1 MLSLNLVLI
10 IIIFGGW
17 LSGRFFSYIHLPA
30 VLGMVLF
37 GIASGTLMGN
47 RIPGILWELEPF
59 LKSFALIA
67 ILLRAGLGISRKT
80 LQKAGR
86 TTILMAF
93 IPCLFEGAVLTLA
106 IHYFFGFS
114 WSIAGLTAFMLSA
127 VSLAVIVPSM
137 LDLKDR
143 GVGRKNEVPTILLAG
158 TSVDNVFAITI
169 FTIFLTLSTGGET
182 SLLRSLL
189 FIPISITAGVVS
201 GILFGVLLLIIFKKN
216 HKNMRA
222 TEKLLILL
230 AAAILLVQVG
240 DWLQYAA
247 LIGVMTLG
255 FVILERSPP
264 IAQELSLK
272 LSKIWIFAEITLFVL
287 IGLSVDPAI
296 AASAGLK
303 GIGVIACGVFFRGL
317 GVLAATIKSGLSF
330 RERIFCVIAYI
341 PKATVQAA
349 LGSVALAY
357 GIPEGNTILALAVL
371 AILITAPLGLI
382 GIRLTAHKLLGID
395 ID

>member
-17 LSGRFFSYIHLPA
+17 LSGRFFSYIRLPS

-37 GIASGTLMGN
+37 GIAAGILLGN
-47 RIPGILWELEPF
+47 RIPEILWELEPF

-80 LQKAGR
+80 LQRAGR
-86 TTILMAF
+86 TTILMAL
-93 IPCLFEGAVLTLA
+93 IPCLFEGTALTIA
-106 IHYFFGFS
+106 IHYLFGFS

-137 LDLKDR
+137 LDLKDQ
-143 GVGRKNEVPTILLAG
+143 GLGRKNEVPTILLAG

-169 FTIFLTLSTGGET
+169 FTIFLGLSTGGET
-182 SLLRSLL
+182 PLLRSLL
-189 FIPISITAGVVS
+189 LIPISITAGVIS

-287 IGLSVDPAI
+287 IGLSVDPAVVTV
-296 AASAGLK
+296 AGLK
-303 GIGVIACGVFFRGL
+303 GICVILVGLFFRGL
-317 GVLAATIKSGLSF
+317 GVLLATVKSGLTF
-330 RERIFCVIAYI
+330 REKVFCVIAYI

-382 GIRLTAHKLLGID
+382 GIRLTAHKLLGVD

>member
-1 MLSLNLVLI
+1 MSLNLVLI

-17 LSGRFFSYIHLPA
+17 LSGRLFSHIHLPA

-37 GIASGTLMGN
+37 GIAAGILVGN

-67 ILLRAGLGISRKT
+67 ILLRAGLGINRKT
-80 LQKAGR
+80 LQQTGR
-86 TTILMAF
+86 TTILMAL
-93 IPCLFEGAVLTLA
+93 IPCLFEGTALTVAL
-106 IHYFFGFS
+106 HYFFGFA

-143 GVGRKNEVPTILLAG
+143 GIGRKNEVPTILLAG

-169 FTIFLTLSTGGET
+169 FTIFLGLSTGGET
-182 SLLRSLL
+182 PLLRSLL
-189 FIPISITAGVVS
+189 FIPISIAAGVIS

-264 IAQELSLK
+264 IAHELSLK

-287 IGLSVDPAI
+287 IGLSVDPA
-296 AASAGLK
+296 AAAVAGLK
-303 GIGVIACGVFFRGL
+303 GIGIILGGLFFRGL
-317 GVLAATIKSGLSF
+317 GVLLATVKSGLTF
-330 RERIFCVIAYI
+330 REKVFCVIAYI

-382 GIRLTAHKLLGID
+382 GIRLTAHKLLGVD
-395 ID
+395 IE

>member
-1 MLSLNLVLI
+1 MSLNLVLI

-17 LSGRFFSYIHLPA
+17 LSGRLFSHMHLPA

-37 GIASGTLMGN
+37 GIAAGILAGN
-47 RIPGILWELEPF
+47 RIPEILWELEPF

-67 ILLRAGLGISRKT
+67 ILLRAGLGINRKT
-80 LQKAGR
+80 LQQAGR
-86 TTILMAF
+86 TTILMAL
-93 IPCLFEGAVLTLA
+93 IPCLFEGTALTLA
-106 IHYFFGFS
+106 LHYFLGFA

-143 GVGRKNEVPTILLAG
+143 GVGGKNEVPTILLAG

-169 FTIFLTLSTGGET
+169 FTIFLGLSTGGEAPI
-182 SLLRSLL
+182 LRSLL
-189 FIPISITAGVVS
+189 FIPISIGAGVIS
-201 GILFGVLLLIIFKKN
+201 GILIGVLLLIIFKKN

-240 DWLQYAA
+240 DWLHYAA

-255 FVILERSPP
+255 FVLLERSPP
-264 IAQELSLK
+264 IAHELSLK
-272 LSKIWIFAEITLFVL
+272 LSKIWIFAEIILFVL
-287 IGLSVDPAI
+287 IGLSVDPAV
-296 AASAGLK
+296 AGAAGLK
-303 GIGVIACGVFFRGL
+303 GIGIILGGLFFRGL
-317 GVLAATIKSGLSF
+317 GVLLATVKSGLTF
-330 RERIFCVIAYI
+330 REKIFCIIAYI

-382 GIRLTAHKLLGID
+382 GIRLTAHKLLGIP
-395 ID
+395 IE

>member
-17 LSGRFFSYIHLPA
+17 LSGRLFSYIRLPS

-37 GIASGTLMGN
+37 GIAAGILMGN
-47 RIPGILWELEPF
+47 RIPEILWELEPF

-80 LQKAGR
+80 LQRAGR
-86 TTILMAF
+86 TTILMAL
-93 IPCLFEGAVLTLA
+93 IPCLFEGTALTIA
-106 IHYFFGFS
+106 IHYLFGFA

-137 LDLKDR
+137 LDLKDQ
-143 GVGRKNEVPTILLAG
+143 GLGRKNEVPTILLAG

-169 FTIFLTLSTGGET
+169 FTIFLGLSTGGET
-182 SLLRSLL
+182 PLLRSLL
-189 FIPISITAGVVS
+189 FIPISITAGVIS
-201 GILFGVLLLIIFKKN
+201 GILFGVLLLIIFQKN

-230 AAAILLVQVG
+230 AAAILLVQIG

-264 IAQELSLK
+264 IARELSLK

-287 IGLSVDPAI
+287 IGLSVDP
-296 AASAGLK
+296 SVVTVAGLK
-303 GIGVIACGVFFRGL
+303 GICIILWGLFFRGL
-317 GVLAATIKSGLSF
+317 GVLLATVKSGLTF
-330 RERIFCVIAYI
+330 REKVFCVIAYI

-382 GIRLTAHKLLGID
+382 GIRLSAHKLLGVD